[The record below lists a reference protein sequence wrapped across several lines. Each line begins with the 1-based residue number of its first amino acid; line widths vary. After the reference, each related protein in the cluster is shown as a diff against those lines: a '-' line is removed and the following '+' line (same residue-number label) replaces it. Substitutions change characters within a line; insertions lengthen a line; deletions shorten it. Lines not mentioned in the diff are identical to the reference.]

1 MSKITTLDCKKFLVD
16 EITKNPDIVNRIDEF
31 PEYILEVLSKDI
43 FVRTLKFKASGNHE
57 YATNDYRL
65 WGGNTMSAQDLSA
78 VRVFQFNP
86 EEFDNK
92 VGFMVLEDL
101 QGNLILG
108 DYFKET
114 YYYQIGDN
122 NGDDY
127 VLVVSKQFWEEN
139 GHLDDC
145 HQGTG
150 IMPTGFYEM
159 CESMFEY
166 EGNMDAARQALN
178 AAGFIEK
185 QLFPVEE

>member
-1 MSKITTLDCKKFLVD
+1 MSKITTADCKRFLVD
-16 EITKNPDIVNRIDEF
+16 EITKNPNIVNRIDEF
-31 PEYILEVLSKDI
+31 PEYIHQVLSEAI
-43 FVRTLKFKASGNHE
+43 FVRRLKFKASGRHE
-57 YATNDYRL
+57 YATDLYHL

-92 VGFMVLEDL
+92 VGFVVLEDL

-122 NGDDY
+122 NGLDY
-127 VLVVSKQFWEEN
+127 VLVVSKSYWEEN
-139 GHLDDC
+139 GCLDDQ

-150 IMPTGFYEM
+150 IMPPGFYEM

-166 EGNMDAARQALN
+166 DGSMDQARQVLN

-185 QLFPVEE
+185 ELFKE